1 MLGSGTWSNYNP
13 SNSRLQHFYNK
24 LYIANRYWLI
34 KCNVS
39 SRLIL
44 KQIISYYQKFVVKLL
59 HI

>member
-1 MLGSGTWSNYNP
+1 MLGSGTSANYSP
-13 SNSRLQHFYNK
+13 SNSRLQHFHNK
-24 LYIANRYWLI
+24 LYIINRYRLI
-34 KCNVS
+34 KSNVT